1 MSPTQLI
8 LSVALSAA
16 MLASACVTAPEPSD
30 DAPGTD
36 PPPGD
41 DNPGDDNPGTN
52 PPGTNPPGADLR
64 AMFDSTVAP
73 VLSVKCT
80 ACHGGPG
87 TSPLKFVPASLT
99 TLYDAVTSYTQLVGG
114 YDIASA
120 TLYSRV
126 VPGPHYAMVYTTEE
140 AAAMTAW
147 LDAERAARAGGGEP
161 PPPVGEGPGVISN
174 RLIAEWSGC
183 MDRADW
189 DADGVAVEWAN
200 LRSSEGPCIRCHVN
214 GQASFITTDDS
225 ARMFEVVST
234 NRYFLL
240 SYFAADVADPA
251 TAKMV
256 INYDAFVRVAT
267 GAPPFNEHP
276 QFDTQN
282 DAITALESF
291 YQKTLTR
298 KQAGTCG
305 PSRILP

>member
-1 MSPTQLI
+1 MSTTQLI
-8 LSVALSAA
+8 YSVALGAA
-16 MLASACVTAPEPSD
+16 MAAAACVTAPTPGGD
-30 DAPGTD
+30 DPGIE
-36 PPPGD
+36 PPPG
-41 DNPGDDNPGTN
+41 GDDPGGDDPGGDDPG
-52 PPGTNPPGADLR
+52 PPTDPAVR
-64 AMFDSTVAP
+64 ALFDDGVAP
-73 VLSVKCT
+73 ALSAKCA

-87 TSPLKFVPASLT
+87 TSPLKFVPADLA
-99 TLYDAVTSYTQLVGG
+99 TLYDAVTSYSQLVGG
-114 YDIASA
+114 FDTTSA
-120 TLYSRV
+120 GLYARI
-126 VPGPHYAMVYTTEE
+126 VPGPHYGSVYSADE

-161 PPPVGEGPGVISN
+161 LPPVGEGPGVISN

-183 MDRADW
+183 MDRAEW
-189 DADGVAVEWAN
+189 DADGVAAEWAN

-214 GQASFITTDDS
+214 GQASFIATDDS
-225 ARMFEVVST
+225 ARMFDVVAT

-291 YQKTLTR
+291 YQKTLAR
-298 KQAGTCG
+298 QQAGTCG
-305 PSRILP
+305 PSRIVP